1 MLSVSG
7 KNWKE
12 TSVNKR
18 IIEKVKIDVN
28 LSEIQS
34 KILISRNFTQSEI
47 NSLRNE
53 INIFNPFL
61 KNSDFK
67 EGHLIIEES
76 IKNNDRILII
86 GDYDVDGCVSTSLLI
101 NFFKFLKKKV
111 DYYIPNRFIDGY
123 GANLELVKN
132 LLKKKTNLV
141 IMVDCG
147 SNSTDVVDYLNS
159 QNIKSIIIDH
169 HEIFNPYPYANCLI
183 NPKKKCNYNEFDYFC
198 SSTLTYFFVNS
209 YFKKIDLQKKFEK
222 YLPYVLLASLCD
234 VMPLRKINRTIALN
248 VLNNFHKFDVDLFNN
263 ILKLKKIKR
272 KLEIN
277 DLGFIIGPIL
287 NSAGRLDDANK
298 IVKLITTNDN
308 DIKNSLINKIIN
320 INEKR
325 KKVEDKMIN
334 DLDFNKL
341 RKTNDNVLVVHD
353 KIFNEGIIGII
364 ASRIKEYLDKPSIV
378 LSKSKNFYKASAR
391 STPNFNIGKF
401 IKLALDKKIII
412 NGGGHNLAAGFS
424 IKKNKINEFKIFINK
439 MFDKNKSDNF
449 KEYISRISLNS
460 LNTEFY
466 NKLKIFAPFGPDNE
480 NPIFLIENIKI
491 IKPKIIK
498 NKFITFY
505 VKSKSGKLFPS
516 ISFNFLESDI
526 SRELLFNK
534 NELNLIVQIKE
545 NIWNNKKNLQ
555 LMVLDTLT
563 DLNKA

>member
-12 TSVNKR
+12 TPVNKR
-18 IIEKVKIDVN
+18 IIEKVKIDNN

-34 KILISRNFTQSEI
+34 KILISRNFTQLEI
-47 NSLRNE
+47 SSLKNE
-53 INIFNPFL
+53 INLSNPFL

-67 EGHLIIEES
+67 KGHLIIEES
-76 IKNNDRILII
+76 IENNDTILII
-86 GDYDVDGCVSTSLLI
+86 GDYDVDGCVSTSLLV
-101 NFFKFLKKKV
+101 NFFKLLKKKV
-111 DYYIPNRFIDGY
+111 DYYIPDRFTDGY
-123 GANLELVKN
+123 GANLDLVKR
-132 LLKKKTNLV
+132 LLKKKPNLV

-147 SNSTDVVDYLNS
+147 SNSIDVIEYLNS

-169 HEIFNPYPYANCLI
+169 HEIFDPYPYANCLI

-198 SSTLTYFFVNS
+198 SSTLTYFFINS
-209 YFKKIDLQKKFEK
+209 YLKMIDLQKNFEK
-222 YLPYVLLASLCD
+222 YLPYVVLASVCD
-234 VMPLRKINRTIALN
+234 VMPLRKINRVIALN
-248 VLNNFHKFDVDLFNN
+248 VFNNFHNFDDDLFKK
-263 ILKLKKIKR
+263 ILKFKQIKR

-298 IVKLITTNDN
+298 IVELITTEDN
-308 DIKNSLINKIIN
+308 DLKNVLIDEIIN

-325 KKVEDKMIN
+325 KKIEDKMIN

-341 RKTNDNVLVVHD
+341 RNNKDNVLVIHD
-353 KIFNEGIIGII
+353 KFFNEGIIGII
-364 ASRIKEYLDKPSIV
+364 ASRIKEYLNKPSIV

-401 IKLALDKKIII
+401 IKLALDKKIIFK
-412 NGGGHNLAAGFS
+412 GGGHNLAAGFS
-424 IKKNKINEFKIFINK
+424 IKKNKINDFRIFINK
-439 MFDKNKSDNF
+439 MFDKNNSDNF
-449 KEYISRISLNS
+449 KEYISRISLSS
-460 LNTEFY
+460 LNNEFY
-466 NKLKIFAPFGPDNE
+466 NKLKIFAPFGPSNE
-480 NPIFLIENIKI
+480 NPIFLLENIKV

-498 NKFITFY
+498 NKFISFY